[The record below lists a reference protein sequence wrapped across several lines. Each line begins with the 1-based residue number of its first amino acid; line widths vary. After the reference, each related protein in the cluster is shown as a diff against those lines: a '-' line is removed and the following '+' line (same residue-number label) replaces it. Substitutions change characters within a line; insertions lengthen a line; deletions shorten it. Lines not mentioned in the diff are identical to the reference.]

1 MGRIGHG
8 CVVTP
13 ELERRIAGLAADR
26 ESGASTILVEAI
38 AVLRDALNAGESIV
52 PIARAVCRAQPSM
65 APLWNA
71 ALSACAP
78 DGAARLEQFAQRV
91 NRAPAAMARFALDCF
106 ADTNPL
112 HLVTVSCSSSV
123 LNVIARLADHG
134 PVSPKRLAKAEGP
147 RRNPSVRVSCSES
160 RPAVEGRGLATQLAA
175 LQIPVTVYSD
185 AAIGEALID
194 ADALL
199 VGADAVAPQWFLNK
213 VGTRM
218 LAASA
223 WQRGLPVHVVASR
236 DKFVS
241 AALAERLAVREE
253 APSEIWDEPPAGVD
267 VRNPYFE
274 RIPLELVTA
283 VISDIGLLGAA
294 LIPDVCESS
303 QDPAARESLRQLIG

>member
-1 MGRIGHG
+1 L
-8 CVVTP
+8 TP
-13 ELERRIAGLAADR
+13 ELGRRIAGLAADR

-38 AVLRDALNAGESIV
+38 AVLRDALSSGEAIV

-71 ALSACAP
+71 ALAACAS
-78 DGAARLEQFAQRV
+78 DGPGRLAQFARRV
-91 NRAPAAMARFALDCF
+91 DRAPQAIARFAAECVKGAGRL
-106 ADTNPL
+106 NV
-112 HLVTVSCSSSV
+112 VTISSSGSV
-123 LNVIARLADHG
+123 VHALTAARQIASLTVA
-134 PVSPKRLAKAEGP
+134 
-147 RRNPSVRVSCSES
+147 CSES
-160 RPAVEGRGLATQLAA
+160 RPALEGRGLATQLAA

-185 AAIGEALID
+185 AAIGHALID

-218 LAASA
+218 LAAAA
-223 WQRGLPVHVVASR
+223 WQRGLPVYVVASR
-236 DKFVS
+236 DKFCS
-241 AALAERLAVREE
+241 AALAERLVVRDE
-253 APSEIWDEPPAGVD
+253 APSEIWNAPPAGVD

-274 RIPLELVTA
+274 RIPLEFVTT